1 METPTL
7 NKEQRQQAFILLL
20 PAVTISK
27 DPNAEFIT
35 TALTSVKVRDALLK
49 ALTELNLVTK
59 TIAHDRLFSIG
70 TDTYGE
76 VITDWS
82 ADLLGTLAGISMLQ
96 NQPNE
101 AKMYAQAGAD
111 KGNNLS
117 QLIWRALTHIPPAEA
132 CKIFTDS
139 INAVTLDDCLED

>member
-1 METPTL
+1 MEAPTL
-7 NKEQRQQAFILLL
+7 TKEERQQAFILLL
-20 PAVTISK
+20 PAVTVSN

-35 TALTSVKVRDALLK
+35 TALSSVKVRDALLK
-49 ALTELNLVTK
+49 SLTELNLVTK

-96 NQPNE
+96 FQHNE
-101 AKMYAQAGAD
+101 ALMYANAGAD
-111 KGNNLS
+111 KGNTLS
-117 QLIWRALTHIPPAEA
+117 KLIQRSLTHIPPAKA
-132 CKIFTDS
+132 CSIFVDS
-139 INAVTLDDCLED
+139 MNAVTLDECLED